1 MRRIW
6 RRIKFLF
13 NIRKSVP
20 FLLSFFRSH
29 EVARSSKVTAVLLMI
44 GYLLFPWDVIP
55 DFLVIFGLVDDV
67 AVLTFILQ
75 QIVKMAPSSLK
86 KEYDMEE

>member
-1 MRRIW
+1 MSRIW

-20 FLLSFFRSH
+20 FLLSFFRSR
-29 EVARSSKVTAVLLMI
+29 EVAKGSKVTAVLLMI

-75 QIVKMAPSSLK
+75 QIVKMAPASLK